1 MPADLPLGKPTSYP
15 VAYEPS
21 LLVAIPRS
29 EGRAALGLEGA
40 LPFEGVDV
48 WNAHELSWLLPSGKP
63 VVATAEF
70 RIPASSPN
78 LVESKSLKL
87 YLNSLNGMRHQA
99 PEDVA
104 HLIHDDLQQV
114 VGSALR
120 VALHVAPD
128 GDRVTLAAPEG
139 TSLDGLEVTC
149 DAGRVAPE
157 LLGGSADAGDP
168 VEETLHSN
176 LLRSNCPVTGQP
188 DWAQVVIRY
197 RGRAIDHGA
206 LLRYVVSFREHDEF
220 HEQCVER
227 MFVDLKTHC
236 APEALTVL
244 ARYTRRGGLDINPF
258 RSDFEDP
265 DDFANARV
273 WRQ

>member
-1 MPADLPLGKPTSYP
+1 MSADLPLGKRVPNPREYS
-15 VAYEPS
+15 PS
-21 LLVAIPRS
+21 LLVGILRS
-29 EGRAALGLEGA
+29 EGRSALGLGDA

-70 RIPASSPN
+70 RIPATSPK

-87 YLNSLNGMRHQA
+87 YLSSLNGMRHEA

-139 TSLDGLEVTC
+139 TCLDELDVAC
-149 DAGRVAPE
+149 DADRLAPE
-157 LLGGSADAGDP
+157 LLTGSADADDP

-188 DWAQVVIRY
+188 DWAQLVIRY
-197 RGRAIDHGA
+197 RGGRIDPAA
-206 LLRYVVSFREHDEF
+206 LLRYVVSYREHDEF

-227 MFVDLKTHC
+227 MFVDIKRHC
-236 APEALTVL
+236 APKTLTVL

-265 DDFANARV
+265 DGFVNARA

>member
-1 MPADLPLGKPTSYP
+1 MSADTPLGKSVPNPREYS
-15 VAYEPS
+15 PS
-21 LLVAIPRS
+21 VLVGIPRAD
-29 EGRAALGLEGA
+29 GRSDLGLGDV

-70 RIPASSPN
+70 RIPASSPS

-87 YLNSLNGMRHQA
+87 YLNSLNGMRHEA

-104 HLIHDDLQQV
+104 HLIHDDLEGV

-139 TSLDGLEVTC
+139 ACLDALDVTC
-149 DAGRVAPE
+149 DAGRLAPE
-157 LLGGSADAGDP
+157 LLAGSADAGDP
-168 VEETLHSN
+168 AEETLHSN

-197 RGRAIDHGA
+197 RGGRIDREA
-206 LLRYVVSFREHDEF
+206 LLRYVVSYREHDEF

-227 MFVDLKTHC
+227 MFTDLKRHC
-236 APEALTVL
+236 TPDALTVL

-265 DDFANARV
+265 DGFANARV